1 MEKNIKIRVARAQD
15 AEALARIYAYYV
27 EKTAITFEYEAP
39 DAAEMETRRKKIFE
53 HYPYLVAEQAGHVLG
68 YAYAHAFYG
77 RAAYAW
83 SVEVSI
89 YVASDARGQGLGRK
103 LYAALED
110 ALRGMDRREA
120 ALATRLCNGVLQNRM
135 LLDHWLSGFVRGKLQ
150 PVVRDILRLAAYQL
164 CFLDRIPPSAAVNEA
179 VEQTRRLANQQAV
192 RLVNGVLRNLLRA
205 MPLALPDDLSLRY
218 SHPEPI
224 VRLFLAQFG
233 REETERILQTDNEA
247 PQTVLQV
254 NPLRGNAA
262 ALLEELPGAQPH
274 PWLPGCLT
282 VSGPV
287 EQTAAFREGRVY
299 VQDAAAHLAVAVSGI
314 EPGMRVLD
322 CCAAPGGKSFAAALQ
337 MQDRGTLYSCDIHP
351 HRLDL
356 IERGAE
362 RLGISILETH
372 LQDAS
377 QPVPAWRSAMD
388 VVLADVPCSGL
399 GVIRKKPDIRY
410 HEPSAELPALQRAIL
425 AQQAE
430 YVRPGGVL
438 LYSTCTILR
447 RENEAVAEDFLRT
460 HPDFVPENAPWP
472 EGSGIAPGAMV
483 TLLPGQHETDGFFIC
498 KFRRKP

>member
-1 MEKNIKIRVARAQD
+1 
-15 AEALARIYAYYV
+15 
-27 EKTAITFEYEAP
+27 
-39 DAAEMETRRKKIFE
+39 
-53 HYPYLVAEQAGHVLG
+53 
-68 YAYAHAFYG
+68 
-77 RAAYAW
+77 
-83 SVEVSI
+83 
-89 YVASDARGQGLGRK
+89 
-103 LYAALED
+103 
-110 ALRGMDRREA
+110 
-120 ALATRLCNGVLQNRM
+120 
-135 LLDHWLSGFVRGKLQ
+135 
-150 PVVRDILRLAAYQL
+150 
-164 CFLDRIPPSAAVNEA
+164 
-179 VEQTRRLANQQAV
+179 
-192 RLVNGVLRNLLRA
+192 

-233 REETERILQTDNEA
+233 REETERILKTDNEA

-351 HRLDL
+351 HRLEL

-362 RLGISILETH
+362 RLGISILKTH

-430 YVRPGGVL
+430 YVRPAACC
-438 LYSTCTILR
+438 STAPARSCAGKTRLWRRTSCARIRTSSRKTRRGQRAPASR
-447 RENEAVAEDFLRT
+447 RERWSRCFRGSMRQTASLSANSGGNLERHQIHDAGGAGDRAESAR
-460 HPDFVPENAPWP
+460 
-472 EGSGIAPGAMV
+472 
-483 TLLPGQHETDGFFIC
+483 
-498 KFRRKP
+498 

>member
-1 MEKNIKIRVARAQD
+1 
-15 AEALARIYAYYV
+15 
-27 EKTAITFEYEAP
+27 
-39 DAAEMETRRKKIFE
+39 
-53 HYPYLVAEQAGHVLG
+53 
-68 YAYAHAFYG
+68 
-77 RAAYAW
+77 
-83 SVEVSI
+83 
-89 YVASDARGQGLGRK
+89 
-103 LYAALED
+103 
-110 ALRGMDRREA
+110 
-120 ALATRLCNGVLQNRM
+120 
-135 LLDHWLSGFVRGKLQ
+135 
-150 PVVRDILRLAAYQL
+150 
-164 CFLDRIPPSAAVNEA
+164 
-179 VEQTRRLANQQAV
+179 
-192 RLVNGVLRNLLRA
+192 

-262 ALLEELPGAQPH
+262 ALLEELPGAQAH

-287 EQTAAFREGRVY
+287 EQTAAFREGSVY

-377 QPVPAWRSAMD
+377 QPVPAWRGAMD

-472 EGSGIAPGAMV
+472 EGSGIAPEAMV

>member
-1 MEKNIKIRVARAQD
+1 MAGAR
-15 AEALARIYAYYV
+15 
-27 EKTAITFEYEAP
+27 
-39 DAAEMETRRKKIFE
+39 DAALRALIAFRRD
-53 HYPYLVAEQAGHVLG
+53 G
-68 YAYAHAFYG
+68 
-77 RAAYAW
+77 AW
-83 SVEVSI
+83 PES
-89 YVASDARGQGLGRK
+89 
-103 LYAALED
+103 ALKD
-110 ALRGMDRREA
+110 VLRGMDRREA

-179 VEQTRRLANQQAV
+179 VEQTRRLANQQAA

-362 RLGISILETH
+362 RLGVSILETH

-377 QPVPAWRSAMD
+377 QPVPAWRGAMD

-410 HEPSAELPALQRAIL
+410 ENLLDLQQLPQLQLQIL
-425 AQQAE
+425 QNVAR

-438 LYSTCTILR
+438 LYSTCTILH
-447 RENEAVAEDFLRT
+447 RENEEVVRAFLWGNDAFALE
-460 HPDFVPENAPWP
+460 PMSLPVGGENA
-472 EGSGIAPGAMV
+472 GML
-483 TLLPGQHETDGFFIC
+483 TLLPGQYDTDGFFIC
-498 KFRRKP
+498 KMRRRT

>member
-1 MEKNIKIRVARAQD
+1 MAGAR
-15 AEALARIYAYYV
+15 
-27 EKTAITFEYEAP
+27 
-39 DAAEMETRRKKIFE
+39 DAALRALIAFRRD
-53 HYPYLVAEQAGHVLG
+53 G
-68 YAYAHAFYG
+68 
-77 RAAYAW
+77 AW
-83 SVEVSI
+83 PES
-89 YVASDARGQGLGRK
+89 
-103 LYAALED
+103 ALKD

-179 VEQTRRLANQQAV
+179 VEQTRRLANQQAA

-322 CCAAPGGKSFAAALQ
+322 CCAAPGGKSAYMASLTQGGAVIDSWEL
-337 MQDRGTLYSCDIHP
+337 HA
-351 HRLDL
+351 HR
-356 IERGAE
+356 AE
-362 RLGISILETH
+362 LMKRTFKRLGVTANVKVMDGTVRHPELYGKY
-372 LQDAS
+372 DA
-377 QPVPAWRSAMD
+377 
-388 VVLADVPCSGL
+388 VLIDAPCSGL
-399 GVIRKKPDIRY
+399 GVPGKPDARY
-410 HEPSAELPALQRAIL
+410 AKTDAIIDEIAGIQKKL
-425 AQQAE
+425 LDACAD
-430 YVRPGGVL
+430 YVKPGGVL
-438 LYSTCTILR
+438 IYATCTISK
-447 RENEAVAEDFLRT
+447 RENEEQAKAFMEQNGCFEKGELSGCLPKDMWKRLY
-460 HPDFVPENAPWP
+460 
-472 EGSGIAPGAMV
+472 EGFMLQLFP
-483 TLLPGQHETDGFFIC
+483 HTDGTEGFFLAKMI
-498 KFRRKP
+498 RR

>member
-1 MEKNIKIRVARAQD
+1 M
-15 AEALARIYAYYV
+15 
-27 EKTAITFEYEAP
+27 
-39 DAAEMETRRKKIFE
+39 
-53 HYPYLVAEQAGHVLG
+53 
-68 YAYAHAFYG
+68 
-77 RAAYAW
+77 
-83 SVEVSI
+83 
-89 YVASDARGQGLGRK
+89 
-103 LYAALED
+103 
-110 ALRGMDRREA
+110 
-120 ALATRLCNGVLQNRM
+120 
-135 LLDHWLSGFVRGKLQ
+135 
-150 PVVRDILRLAAYQL
+150 
-164 CFLDRIPPSAAVNEA
+164 NEA
-179 VEQTRRLANQQAV
+179 VEQTRRLANQQAA

-205 MPLALPDDLSLRY
+205 MPLPLPDDLSLRY

-262 ALLEELPGAQPH
+262 ALLEELPGAQAH

-337 MQDRGTLYSCDIHP
+337 MQNRGTLYSCDIHP

-377 QPVPAWRSAMD
+377 QPVPAWRGAMD

-430 YVRPGGVL
+430 YVRPGGRAAL
-438 LYSTCTILR
+438 QHLHDPAPGKRGCGGGLPAHASGLR
-447 RENEAVAEDFLRT
+447 PGKRAVARGLR
-460 HPDFVPENAPWP
+460 HRA
-472 EGSGIAPGAMV
+472 GSDGHAASGAA
-483 TLLPGQHETDGFFIC
+483 
-498 KFRRKP
+498 

>member
-1 MEKNIKIRVARAQD
+1 MAGAR
-15 AEALARIYAYYV
+15 
-27 EKTAITFEYEAP
+27 
-39 DAAEMETRRKKIFE
+39 DAALRALIAFRRD
-53 HYPYLVAEQAGHVLG
+53 G
-68 YAYAHAFYG
+68 
-77 RAAYAW
+77 AW
-83 SVEVSI
+83 PES
-89 YVASDARGQGLGRK
+89 
-103 LYAALED
+103 ALKD

-179 VEQTRRLANQQAV
+179 VEQTRRLANQQAA

-233 REETERILQTDNEA
+233 PEETERILQTDNEA

-262 ALLEELPGAQPH
+262 ALLEKLPGAQPH

-377 QPVPAWRSAMD
+377 QPVPAWRGAMD

-430 YVRPGGVL
+430 
-438 LYSTCTILR
+438 
-447 RENEAVAEDFLRT
+447 
-460 HPDFVPENAPWP
+460 
-472 EGSGIAPGAMV
+472 
-483 TLLPGQHETDGFFIC
+483 
-498 KFRRKP
+498 

>member
-1 MEKNIKIRVARAQD
+1 MAGAR
-15 AEALARIYAYYV
+15 
-27 EKTAITFEYEAP
+27 
-39 DAAEMETRRKKIFE
+39 DAALRALIAFRRD
-53 HYPYLVAEQAGHVLG
+53 G
-68 YAYAHAFYG
+68 
-77 RAAYAW
+77 AW
-83 SVEVSI
+83 PES
-89 YVASDARGQGLGRK
+89 
-103 LYAALED
+103 ALKD

-377 QPVPAWRSAMD
+377 QPVPAWRGAMD

-430 YVRPGGVL
+430 VCPPRRRAALQYLHDPAPGKRGCGGGLPAHASGLRPGK
-438 LYSTCTILR
+438 R
-447 RENEAVAEDFLRT
+447 AVARGLR
-460 HPDFVPENAPWP
+460 HRA
-472 EGSGIAPGAMV
+472 GSDGHAASGAA
-483 TLLPGQHETDGFFIC
+483 
-498 KFRRKP
+498 

>member
-1 MEKNIKIRVARAQD
+1 MAGAR
-15 AEALARIYAYYV
+15 
-27 EKTAITFEYEAP
+27 
-39 DAAEMETRRKKIFE
+39 DAALRALIAFRRD
-53 HYPYLVAEQAGHVLG
+53 G
-68 YAYAHAFYG
+68 
-77 RAAYAW
+77 AW
-83 SVEVSI
+83 PES
-89 YVASDARGQGLGRK
+89 
-103 LYAALED
+103 ALKD

-179 VEQTRRLANQQAV
+179 VEQTRRLANQQAA

-262 ALLEELPGAQPH
+262 ALLEELPGAQAH

-322 CCAAPGGKSFAAALQ
+322 CCAAPGGKSFAAAAL
-337 MQDRGTLYSCDIHP
+337 MHGEGRIMSYDLYESK
-351 HRLDL
+351 LSL
-356 IERGAE
+356 IREGAE
-362 RLGISILETH
+362 RLGIEIITAAARDS
-372 LQDAS
+372 S
-377 QPVPAWRSAMD
+377 QPDPDCIGAADCVIC
-388 VVLADVPCSGL
+388 DVPCSGF
-399 GVIRKKPDIRY
+399 GVLAKKPDMRARVGERIAD
-410 HEPSAELPALQRAIL
+410 SELPQLQSRIL
-425 AQQAE
+425 AAASL
-430 YVRPGGVL
+430 YPRVGGRL
-438 LYSTCTILR
+438 LYSTCTLNR
-447 RENEAVAEDFLRT
+447 HENEEQVETFLAQNSGYSCEQMHT
-460 HPDFVPENAPWP
+460 VFPDPD
-472 EGSGIAPGAMV
+472 
-483 TLLPGQHETDGFFIC
+483 LPAYLRTDGFFYAVLI
-498 KFRRKP
+498 RNT

>member
-1 MEKNIKIRVARAQD
+1 MAGAR
-15 AEALARIYAYYV
+15 
-27 EKTAITFEYEAP
+27 
-39 DAAEMETRRKKIFE
+39 DAALRALIAFRRD
-53 HYPYLVAEQAGHVLG
+53 G
-68 YAYAHAFYG
+68 
-77 RAAYAW
+77 AW
-83 SVEVSI
+83 PES
-89 YVASDARGQGLGRK
+89 
-103 LYAALED
+103 ALKD

-135 LLDHWLSGFVRGKLQ
+135 LLDYWLSGFVRGKLQ

-179 VEQTRRLANQQAV
+179 VEQTRRLANQQAA

-205 MPLALPDDLSLRY
+205 MPLPLPDDLSLRY

-337 MQDRGTLYSCDIHP
+337 MQNHLPVGQFGTVY
-351 HRLDL
+351 R
-356 IERGAE
+356 
-362 RLGISILETH
+362 
-372 LQDAS
+372 
-377 QPVPAWRSAMD
+377 
-388 VVLADVPCSGL
+388 
-399 GVIRKKPDIRY
+399 
-410 HEPSAELPALQRAIL
+410 
-425 AQQAE
+425 
-430 YVRPGGVL
+430 
-438 LYSTCTILR
+438 
-447 RENEAVAEDFLRT
+447 
-460 HPDFVPENAPWP
+460 
-472 EGSGIAPGAMV
+472 
-483 TLLPGQHETDGFFIC
+483 
-498 KFRRKP
+498 

>member
-1 MEKNIKIRVARAQD
+1 
-15 AEALARIYAYYV
+15 
-27 EKTAITFEYEAP
+27 
-39 DAAEMETRRKKIFE
+39 
-53 HYPYLVAEQAGHVLG
+53 
-68 YAYAHAFYG
+68 
-77 RAAYAW
+77 
-83 SVEVSI
+83 
-89 YVASDARGQGLGRK
+89 
-103 LYAALED
+103 
-110 ALRGMDRREA
+110 
-120 ALATRLCNGVLQNRM
+120 
-135 LLDHWLSGFVRGKLQ
+135 
-150 PVVRDILRLAAYQL
+150 
-164 CFLDRIPPSAAVNEA
+164 
-179 VEQTRRLANQQAV
+179 
-192 RLVNGVLRNLLRA
+192 

-337 MQDRGTLYSCDIHP
+337 MQDRGTRIPAISTRTVSTLSSAAQS
-351 HRLDL
+351 
-356 IERGAE
+356 GW
-362 RLGISILETH
+362 GISILETH

-472 EGSGIAPGAMV
+472 EGSGIAPGS
-483 TLLPGQHETDGFFIC
+483 DGHAASGAA
-498 KFRRKP
+498 

>member
-1 MEKNIKIRVARAQD
+1 M
-15 AEALARIYAYYV
+15 
-27 EKTAITFEYEAP
+27 
-39 DAAEMETRRKKIFE
+39 
-53 HYPYLVAEQAGHVLG
+53 
-68 YAYAHAFYG
+68 
-77 RAAYAW
+77 
-83 SVEVSI
+83 
-89 YVASDARGQGLGRK
+89 
-103 LYAALED
+103 
-110 ALRGMDRREA
+110 
-120 ALATRLCNGVLQNRM
+120 
-135 LLDHWLSGFVRGKLQ
+135 
-150 PVVRDILRLAAYQL
+150 
-164 CFLDRIPPSAAVNEA
+164 
-179 VEQTRRLANQQAV
+179 
-192 RLVNGVLRNLLRA
+192 
-205 MPLALPDDLSLRY
+205 
-218 SHPEPI
+218 
-224 VRLFLAQFG
+224 
-233 REETERILQTDNEA
+233 
-247 PQTVLQV
+247 
-254 NPLRGNAA
+254 
-262 ALLEELPGAQPH
+262 
-274 PWLPGCLT
+274 
-282 VSGPV
+282 

-314 EPGMRVLD
+314 EPGMRALD

-337 MQDRGTLYSCDIHP
+337 MQNRGTLYSCDIHP

-447 RENEAVAEDFLRT
+447 RENEAVAEDFLHT

>member
-1 MEKNIKIRVARAQD
+1 MAGAR
-15 AEALARIYAYYV
+15 
-27 EKTAITFEYEAP
+27 
-39 DAAEMETRRKKIFE
+39 DAALRALIAFRRD
-53 HYPYLVAEQAGHVLG
+53 G
-68 YAYAHAFYG
+68 
-77 RAAYAW
+77 AW
-83 SVEVSI
+83 PES
-89 YVASDARGQGLGRK
+89 
-103 LYAALED
+103 ALKD
-110 ALRGMDRREA
+110 TLRGMDRREA

-179 VEQTRRLANQQAV
+179 VEQTRRLANQQAA

-233 REETERILQTDNEA
+233 PEETERILQTDNEA

-262 ALLEELPGAQPH
+262 ALLEELPGAQAH

-287 EQTAAFREGRVY
+287 EQTAAFHEGRVY

-377 QPVPAWRSAMD
+377 QPVPAWRGAMD

-447 RENEAVAEDFLRT
+447 RENEDVAEDFLRT

>member
-1 MEKNIKIRVARAQD
+1 MCR
-15 AEALARIYAYYV
+15 
-27 EKTAITFEYEAP
+27 
-39 DAAEMETRRKKIFE
+39 
-53 HYPYLVAEQAGHVLG
+53 
-68 YAYAHAFYG
+68 
-77 RAAYAW
+77 
-83 SVEVSI
+83 
-89 YVASDARGQGLGRK
+89 
-103 LYAALED
+103 
-110 ALRGMDRREA
+110 
-120 ALATRLCNGVLQNRM
+120 
-135 LLDHWLSGFVRGKLQ
+135 
-150 PVVRDILRLAAYQL
+150 
-164 CFLDRIPPSAAVNEA
+164 
-179 VEQTRRLANQQAV
+179 TRRLIWPWPFPASSRVCACLTAARRQAG
-192 RLVNGVLRNLLRA
+192 R
-205 MPLALPDDLSLRY
+205 ALPPRC
-218 SHPEPI
+218 
-224 VRLFLAQFG
+224 RC
-233 REETERILQTDNEA
+233 R
-247 PQTVLQV
+247 
-254 NPLRGNAA
+254 
-262 ALLEELPGAQPH
+262 
-274 PWLPGCLT
+274 
-282 VSGPV
+282 
-287 EQTAAFREGRVY
+287 TAARCIPAISTR
-299 VQDAAAHLAVAVSGI
+299 
-314 EPGMRVLD
+314 
-322 CCAAPGGKSFAAALQ
+322 
-337 MQDRGTLYSCDIHP
+337 

-377 QPVPAWRSAMD
+377 QPVPAWRGAMD